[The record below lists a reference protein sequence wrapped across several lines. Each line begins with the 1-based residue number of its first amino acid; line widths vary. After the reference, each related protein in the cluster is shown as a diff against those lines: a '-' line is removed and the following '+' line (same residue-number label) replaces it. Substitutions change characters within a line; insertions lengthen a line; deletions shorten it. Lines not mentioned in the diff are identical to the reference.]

1 MKVCLVAVESL
12 KIPEAPV
19 VHFVRATD
27 KAAYI
32 STYKV
37 RPTWAWRAQRG
48 PRPGRRRSFQSHCLL
63 HRHRT
68 VTFPQDGSSEL
79 CRPVDRQ
86 EGNIGSVEGLFYGCL
101 PPTQNSHLFF
111 ISSSFFCRLCKTA
124 REVMGEQSSQPAT
137 SVTLFYSRCIL
148 FSSLWARTTWCH
160 LYTGP
165 HPSQINPNL
174 AIKREAVQGG
184 RRQVIDI
191 LRCMTFVYVLTL
203 SKGLSPRMTADPV
216 CIRRLILGGGRA

>member
-1 MKVCLVAVESL
+1 MCLVAVESS

-86 EGNIGSVEGLFYGCL
+86 EGNIVRVEGLFSGCL
-101 PPTQNSHLFF
+101 PPTPNSHLFF
-111 ISSSFFCRLCKTA
+111 ISSSFFFLPLMQNSA
-124 REVMGEQSSQPAT
+124 RGD
-137 SVTLFYSRCIL
+137 
-148 FSSLWARTTWCH
+148 
-160 LYTGP
+160 GG
-165 HPSQINPNL
+165 
-174 AIKREAVQGG
+174 AIKPARHFCY
-184 RRQVIDI
+184 
-191 LRCMTFVYVLTL
+191 LVLWPL
-203 SKGLSPRMTADPV
+203 HSFFLPLGENDMVSPLHWPPSFPN
-216 CIRRLILGGGRA
+216 

>member
-1 MKVCLVAVESL
+1 MALLNYAGQWIGKKGTSGVSKAYFMGVCLRP
-12 KIPEAPV
+12 KT
-19 VHFVRATD
+19 ATCFSS
-27 KAAYI
+27 AA
-32 STYKV
+32 
-37 RPTWAWRAQRG
+37 
-48 PRPGRRRSFQSHCLL
+48 L
-63 HRHRT
+63 
-68 VTFPQDGSSEL
+68 
-79 CRPVDRQ
+79 
-86 EGNIGSVEGLFYGCL
+86 
-101 PPTQNSHLFF
+101 
-111 ISSSFFCRLCKTA
+111 FFCRLCKTA

-203 SKGLSPRMTADPV
+203 SQGLLPRMTADPV